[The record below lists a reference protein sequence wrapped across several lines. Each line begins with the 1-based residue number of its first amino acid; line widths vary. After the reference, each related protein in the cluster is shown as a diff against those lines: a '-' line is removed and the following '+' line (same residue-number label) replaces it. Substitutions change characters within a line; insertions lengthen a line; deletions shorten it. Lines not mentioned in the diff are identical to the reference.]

1 MSRTIKAMRVLVSGK
16 VQGVFYRASTLQEAR
31 DLELT
36 GWVRNL
42 EDGRVECKAIGKETD
57 LLTLLHWMGKGPIKA
72 KVSRVDVEWL
82 DYDKSGMKQGMIFRP
97 LLVFDLLFFQT
108 RSV

>member
-1 MSRTIKAMRVLVSGK
+1 MLLSRLQITSSISGQMKTTIVNEKERYVGTIKTMRVLVSGK

-57 LLTLLHWMGKGPIKA
+57 LLTLLH
-72 KVSRVDVEWL
+72 
-82 DYDKSGMKQGMIFRP
+82 
-97 LLVFDLLFFQT
+97 
-108 RSV
+108 

>member
-1 MSRTIKAMRVLVSGK
+1 MSRTIKAMRVLVSGR

-82 DYDKSGMKQGMIFRP
+82 GQNDEIWNEAGDDFVIAATGG
-97 LLVFDLLFFQT
+97 L
-108 RSV
+108 

>member
-82 DYDKSGMKQGMIFRP
+82 GQNDEIWNEAGDDFVIAATGG
-97 LLVFDLLFFQT
+97 L
-108 RSV
+108 